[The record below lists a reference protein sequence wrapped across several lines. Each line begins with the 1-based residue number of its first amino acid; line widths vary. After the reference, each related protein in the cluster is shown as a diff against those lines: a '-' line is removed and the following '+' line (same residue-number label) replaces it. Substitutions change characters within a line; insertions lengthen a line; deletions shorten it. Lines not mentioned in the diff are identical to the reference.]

1 MKKFL
6 YILILFI
13 VTSFL
18 TSCDKEYYDIDY
30 ITTVINSYNRNDSI
44 KSNPD
49 TTTSKTPSHAT
60 ISFGVGDVESG
71 N

>member
-1 MKKFL
+1 MRKFL

-13 VTSFL
+13 VVSFL

-30 ITTVINSYNRNDSI
+30 ITVINSYNRNDSI
-44 KSNPD
+44 KSHSD

-60 ISFGVGDVESG
+60 ISFGVSDVESG